1 MAGRARRPFNPDS
14 SPGSNGRIR
23 VPSVV
28 TDPVAS
34 LKPWPLA
41 VQVAGEE
48 YEVEPWTAA
57 DWLSV
62 LMVEDMDLDD
72 VLETLAPDVADALY
86 QSLLQ
91 DQITIEDYV
100 ALGTDLIT
108 IASGRPWFKALR
120 LIGTMSRSWD
130 VVGAELEKR
139 GVDASRIS
147 LGAWLDVALI
157 TMLGLME
164 EKDVTMFVN
173 KLEAPPPGTDPM
185 DQEMSRD
192 DFQALMASQ

>member
-1 MAGRARRPFNPDS
+1 MVGRARRPFNPNS
-14 SPGSNGRIR
+14 SSSNSGRIR
-23 VPSVV
+23 VPSIV

-41 VQVAGEE
+41 VRVAGRE
-48 YEVEPWTAA
+48 YEVEPWSAA

-62 LMVEDMDLDD
+62 LMAEDLDLDD
-72 VLETLAPDVADALY
+72 VLEVLAPDVADALY
-86 QSLLQ
+86 RSLLQ
-91 DQITIEDYV
+91 DQVTIEDYV

-108 IASGRPWFKALR
+108 VASGRPWYKALR

-139 GVDASRIS
+139 GIDASRIS

-164 EKDVTMFVN
+164 EKDVTMFVT
-173 KLEAPPPGTDPM
+173 KLEAPPPGSDPM

-192 DFQALMASQ
+192 DFAALMAGQ